1 MLRLPTKIMSN
12 EISKKLIEQID
23 LAHRADISRVR
34 DAAMGISG
42 LTADRLASAALGDIV
57 TRNSVLQD
65 TLKGIYGVGSIHDVI
80 SGRMRGSDAFA
91 TINDS
96 RWREAV
102 LGTFPSGTAA
112 ALAQSLHGQFSLPD
126 TTKISELLSG
136 IDRYPSAMR
145 DAFGGMRELQ
155 ERLRVMQSPW
165 LDLERESLSIRAFA
179 NIQAIGGLATST
191 NSYSKSITA
200 ALRSQLGDWRD
211 PITFDVPKLAD
222 AFARIELYDSRGF
235 NPDLTHF
242 SEEAYQETVEVSGL
256 VLDDADVETVDGDD
270 DLELN
275 SRAYQTLLRFER
287 EIRAFIVTVM
297 STTFGPDWMKHQL
310 PPTIHDQWQ
319 AKKTAALKAGADDLP
334 LIEYADFTD
343 YLPIIERKDNWV
355 SVFKPVFG
363 RPEDIRESL
372 QRLYPV
378 RLATMHARIITLDDD
393 LLLRSETTR
402 MFTKLRRHKS

>member
-1 MLRLPTKIMSN
+1 MR
-12 EISKKLIEQID
+12 
-23 LAHRADISRVR
+23 
-34 DAAMGISG
+34 GISDS
-42 LTADRLASAALGDIV
+42 L
-57 TRNSVLQD
+57 
-65 TLKGIYGVGSIHDVI
+65 
-80 SGRMRGSDAFA
+80 A

-96 RWREAV
+96 RWREAM
-102 LGTFPSGTAA
+102 LGSFPSGSAA

-136 IDRYPSAMR
+136 IDRYSSAMR

-165 LDLERESLSIRAFA
+165 LDLEQQSLSIQAFA

-191 NSYSKSITA
+191 NSYSKSSAA

-222 AFARIELYDSRGF
+222 AFARIELYDSRGL

-242 SEEAYQETVEVSGL
+242 SEQAYQETVEISGL
-256 VLDDADVETVDGDD
+256 VLDDADAETVNGND

-287 EIRAFIVTVM
+287 EIRAFIVAVM
-297 STTFGPDWMKHQL
+297 SATFGPEWMKHQL
-310 PPTIHDQWQ
+310 PPNIHDLWQ
-319 AKKTAALKAGADDLP
+319 AKKAAALKAGADDIP

-343 YLPIIERKDNWV
+343 YLLIIERKDNWA
-355 SVFKPVFG
+355 SVFKQVFG

-402 MFTKLRRHKS
+402 MFTKLRRYKS